1 MKTIALTTIFLMLS
15 SALFATVWRVNNR
28 IGANADFTS
37 LTDAH
42 TAASTGDTI
51 YVEGSPTAYSISS
64 ITKSLTIIGAG
75 YFLNENPD
83 TQVDNSESWIS
94 SFITFT
100 AGSQGSKI
108 IGCYLSS
115 GISINTSDITV
126 ERNIFIGS
134 ASISSGTS
142 IGNNI
147 TIINNYFAN
156 SSPGNTSLAFN
167 SGAGTGRVIA
177 NNYFRGTI
185 VISSNHLNNAL
196 INNIIAGNSVTINN
210 AIYSNNIQT
219 NGTFAHTNSIFTHNI
234 GHSTQYGTADGNQ
247 QNVIMTN
254 VFVGLTGNSTDGQW
268 QLKPGSPAIG
278 TGQGG
283 VDCGIFGGNYPY
295 LLSGMPPI
303 PSVFE
308 FDSNSLP
315 VNTLNVTISAKAHE

>member
-1 MKTIALTTIFLMLS
+1 MKTIALTTIFLMLN

-42 TAASTGDTI
+42 NAASIGDTI
-51 YVEGSPTAYSISS
+51 YVEGSPSAYTIFS
-64 ITKSLTIIGAG
+64 ITKPLTIIGAG

-83 TQVDNSESWIS
+83 TQVDNFESWIS
-94 SFITFT
+94 SPITFN

-108 IGCYLSS
+108 MGCY
-115 GISINTSDITV
+115 ISNSVTINISDITV

-134 ASISSGTS
+134 AFINSGAS

-156 SSPGNTSLAFN
+156 SGPSNTSLALN

-185 VISSNHLNNAL
+185 VISSTQLNNVL
-196 INNIIAGNSVTINN
+196 LNNIFAGFSVTINN
-210 AIYSNNIQT
+210 AIHSNNIQT
-219 NGTFAHTNSIFTHNI
+219 NGTFTHTNSIFTHNI

-247 QNVIMTN
+247 QNVVMTN

-295 LLSGMPPI
+295 VLSGMPPI

>member
-1 MKTIALTTIFLMLS
+1 MKTIALTTIFLMLN
-15 SALFATVWRVNNR
+15 SALFATVCRVNNR

-42 TAASTGDTI
+42 NAASIGDTI
-51 YVEGSPTAYSISS
+51 YVEGSPSAYTIFS
-64 ITKSLTIIGAG
+64 ITKPLTIIGAG

-83 TQVDNSESWIS
+83 TQVENFVSNINSPIS
-94 SFITFT
+94 FN

-108 IGCYLSS
+108 MGCY
-115 GISINTSDITV
+115 ISNSITINTGDITV

-134 ASISSGTS
+134 AFINSGTS

-156 SSPGNTSLAFN
+156 GGPSFTSLALN

-185 VISSNHLNNAL
+185 VISSTQLNNAL
-196 INNIIAGNSVTINN
+196 LNNIFAGFSVTINN
-210 AIYSNNIQT
+210 AIHSNNIQT
-219 NGTFAHTNSIFTHNI
+219 DGTFAQTNSIFTHNI

-247 QNVIMTN
+247 QNVTMSN

-278 TGQGG
+278 AGQGG

-295 LLSGMPPI
+295 VLSGMPPI